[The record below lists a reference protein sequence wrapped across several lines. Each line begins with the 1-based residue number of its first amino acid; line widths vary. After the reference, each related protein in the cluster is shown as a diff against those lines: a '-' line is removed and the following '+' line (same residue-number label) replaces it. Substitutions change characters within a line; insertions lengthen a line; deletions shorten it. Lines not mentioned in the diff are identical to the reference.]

1 MLNKPNRNDVDDG
14 VQDIQN
20 DVNRLADSL
29 EDVLNSGSDAKD
41 EAEAAR
47 RKAQALL
54 KETRARMHG
63 RTRVKQAACDA
74 MGCADTFVR
83 EKPRCSV
90 GTAAAVGILSGRCLA
105 CVANDA
111 RCRMATYFIGLH
123 YFRRPRSR
131 HSAKRLLYRL
141 SKLPCDLFCHG
152 SGSNIG
158 KRQ

>member
-29 EDVLNSGSDAKD
+29 EDVLKSWGSDAKD

-74 MGCADTFVR
+74 IGCTDTFVR
-83 EKPRCSV
+83 EKPWCSV
-90 GTAAAVGILSGRCLA
+90 GTAAAVGI
-105 CVANDA
+105 
-111 RCRMATYFIGLH
+111 FIGALLSL
-123 YFRRPRSR
+123 RR
-131 HSAKRLLYRL
+131 
-141 SKLPCDLFCHG
+141 
-152 SGSNIG
+152 
-158 KRQ
+158 

>member
-14 VQDIQN
+14 VQDIKN

-29 EDVLNSGSDAKD
+29 EDVLKSWGSDAKD

-54 KETRARMHG
+54 KETRARMQG

-83 EKPRCSV
+83 EKPWCSV

-105 CVANDA
+105 CVANDV
-111 RCRMATYFIGLH
+111 RCRMATYFMGPASLPQAQVAP
-123 YFRRPRSR
+123 FGETVTVSPVEAATRPVS
-131 HSAKRLLYRL
+131 
-141 SKLPCDLFCHG
+141 PCQR
-152 SGSNIG
+152 
-158 KRQ
+158 K

>member
-29 EDVLNSGSDAKD
+29 EDVLKSWGSDAKG

-83 EKPRCSV
+83 EKPWCSV
-90 GTAAAVGILSGRCLA
+90 GTAAAVGI
-105 CVANDA
+105 
-111 RCRMATYFIGLH
+111 FIGALLSL
-123 YFRRPRSR
+123 RR
-131 HSAKRLLYRL
+131 
-141 SKLPCDLFCHG
+141 
-152 SGSNIG
+152 
-158 KRQ
+158 

>member
-29 EDVLNSGSDAKD
+29 EDVLKSWGSDAKD

-74 MGCADTFVR
+74 MGCTDTFVR
-83 EKPRCSV
+83 EKPWCSV
-90 GTAAAVGILSGRCLA
+90 GTAAAVGI
-105 CVANDA
+105 
-111 RCRMATYFIGLH
+111 FIGALLSL
-123 YFRRPRSR
+123 RR
-131 HSAKRLLYRL
+131 
-141 SKLPCDLFCHG
+141 
-152 SGSNIG
+152 
-158 KRQ
+158 

>member
-29 EDVLNSGSDAKD
+29 EDVLKSWGSDAKD
-41 EAEAAR
+41 ESEAAR

-54 KETRARMHG
+54 KETRARMQG

-83 EKPRCSV
+83 EKPWCSV
-90 GTAAAVGILSGRCLA
+90 GTAAAVGI
-105 CVANDA
+105 
-111 RCRMATYFIGLH
+111 FIGALLSL
-123 YFRRPRSR
+123 RR
-131 HSAKRLLYRL
+131 
-141 SKLPCDLFCHG
+141 
-152 SGSNIG
+152 
-158 KRQ
+158 

>member
-29 EDVLNSGSDAKD
+29 EDVLKSWGSDAKD
-41 EAEAAR
+41 ETEAAR

-54 KETRARMHG
+54 KETRARMQG

-83 EKPRCSV
+83 EKPWCSV
-90 GTAAAVGILSGRCLA
+90 GAAAAVGI
-105 CVANDA
+105 
-111 RCRMATYFIGLH
+111 FIGALLSL
-123 YFRRPRSR
+123 RR
-131 HSAKRLLYRL
+131 
-141 SKLPCDLFCHG
+141 
-152 SGSNIG
+152 
-158 KRQ
+158 

>member
-29 EDVLNSGSDAKD
+29 EDVLKSSGSDAKD

-54 KETRARMHG
+54 KETRARMQG

-90 GTAAAVGILSGRCLA
+90 GTAAAVGFLSGRCLA
-105 CVANDA
+105 CVANDV
-111 RCRMATYFIGLH
+111 RCRMATYFIGPASLPQAQAVP
-123 YFRRPRSR
+123 FGETVTVSPVEAAMRPVS
-131 HSAKRLLYRL
+131 
-141 SKLPCDLFCHG
+141 PCQR
-152 SGSNIG
+152 
-158 KRQ
+158 K

>member
-29 EDVLNSGSDAKD
+29 EDALKSWGSDAKD

-83 EKPRCSV
+83 EKPWCSV
-90 GTAAAVGILSGRCLA
+90 GTAAAVGI
-105 CVANDA
+105 
-111 RCRMATYFIGLH
+111 FIGALLSL
-123 YFRRPRSR
+123 RR
-131 HSAKRLLYRL
+131 
-141 SKLPCDLFCHG
+141 
-152 SGSNIG
+152 
-158 KRQ
+158 

>member
-29 EDVLNSGSDAKD
+29 EDVLKSWGSDAKD

-54 KETRARMHG
+54 EETRARMQG

-83 EKPRCSV
+83 EKPWCSV
-90 GTAAAVGILSGRCLA
+90 GTAAAVGI
-105 CVANDA
+105 
-111 RCRMATYFIGLH
+111 FIGALLSL
-123 YFRRPRSR
+123 RR
-131 HSAKRLLYRL
+131 
-141 SKLPCDLFCHG
+141 
-152 SGSNIG
+152 
-158 KRQ
+158 

>member
-1 MLNKPNRNDVDDG
+1 MLKKPNRNDVDDG

-29 EDVLNSGSDAKD
+29 EDVLKSWGSDAKD

-54 KETRARMHG
+54 KETRVRMQG

-83 EKPRCSV
+83 EKPWCSV
-90 GTAAAVGILSGRCLA
+90 GTAAAVGI
-105 CVANDA
+105 
-111 RCRMATYFIGLH
+111 FIGALLSL
-123 YFRRPRSR
+123 RR
-131 HSAKRLLYRL
+131 
-141 SKLPCDLFCHG
+141 
-152 SGSNIG
+152 
-158 KRQ
+158 

>member
-14 VQDIQN
+14 AQDIQN

-29 EDVLNSGSDAKD
+29 EDVLKSWGSDAKD

-54 KETRARMHG
+54 KETRARMQG

-83 EKPRCSV
+83 EKPWCSV
-90 GTAAAVGILSGRCLA
+90 GTAAAVGI
-105 CVANDA
+105 
-111 RCRMATYFIGLH
+111 FIGALLSL
-123 YFRRPRSR
+123 RR
-131 HSAKRLLYRL
+131 
-141 SKLPCDLFCHG
+141 
-152 SGSNIG
+152 
-158 KRQ
+158 

>member
-29 EDVLNSGSDAKD
+29 EDVLKCWGSDAKD

-54 KETRARMHG
+54 KETRARMQG

-83 EKPRCSV
+83 EKPWCSV
-90 GTAAAVGILSGRCLA
+90 GAAAAVGI
-105 CVANDA
+105 
-111 RCRMATYFIGLH
+111 FIGALLSL
-123 YFRRPRSR
+123 RR
-131 HSAKRLLYRL
+131 
-141 SKLPCDLFCHG
+141 
-152 SGSNIG
+152 
-158 KRQ
+158 

>member
-1 MLNKPNRNDVDDG
+1 MEDHILNKPNRNDVDDG

-29 EDVLNSGSDAKD
+29 EDVLKSWGSDAKD

-83 EKPRCSV
+83 EKPWCSV
-90 GTAAAVGILSGRCLA
+90 GTAAAVGI
-105 CVANDA
+105 
-111 RCRMATYFIGLH
+111 FIGALLSL
-123 YFRRPRSR
+123 RR
-131 HSAKRLLYRL
+131 
-141 SKLPCDLFCHG
+141 
-152 SGSNIG
+152 
-158 KRQ
+158 

>member
-20 DVNRLADSL
+20 DVIRLADSL
-29 EDVLNSGSDAKD
+29 EDVLKSWGSDAKD

-54 KETRARMHG
+54 KETRARMQG

-83 EKPRCSV
+83 EKPWCSV
-90 GTAAAVGILSGRCLA
+90 GTAAAVGI
-105 CVANDA
+105 
-111 RCRMATYFIGLH
+111 FIGALLSL
-123 YFRRPRSR
+123 RR
-131 HSAKRLLYRL
+131 
-141 SKLPCDLFCHG
+141 
-152 SGSNIG
+152 
-158 KRQ
+158 

>member
-29 EDVLNSGSDAKD
+29 EDVLKSWGSDAKD

-54 KETRARMHG
+54 KETRALMQG

-83 EKPRCSV
+83 EKPWCSV
-90 GTAAAVGILSGRCLA
+90 GTAAAVGI
-105 CVANDA
+105 
-111 RCRMATYFIGLH
+111 FIGALLSL
-123 YFRRPRSR
+123 RR
-131 HSAKRLLYRL
+131 
-141 SKLPCDLFCHG
+141 
-152 SGSNIG
+152 
-158 KRQ
+158 